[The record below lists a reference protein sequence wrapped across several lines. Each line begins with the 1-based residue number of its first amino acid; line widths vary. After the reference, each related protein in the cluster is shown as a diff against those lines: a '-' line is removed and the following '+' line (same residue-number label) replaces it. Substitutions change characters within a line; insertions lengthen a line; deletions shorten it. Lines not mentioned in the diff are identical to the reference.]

1 MKKIIHLSIVFGA
14 LLALSPAT
22 TPAATENSA
31 SKSARPRRMDAV
43 LVSLT
48 ARIESIDPS
57 TREITLK
64 GSLGNEET
72 FVVDKRVK
80 RFDEFKVGDVV
91 TADYYVSI
99 AAELRKPT
107 PEEEK
112 NPIEVLDGA
121 AKAPESESPGVA
133 GLRRY
138 KVVTTVEG
146 LDRPTQTLTV
156 KGPLGHYH
164 TVRVENA
171 ADLAKMR
178 IGENIVVTY
187 TEALAISLQKVAEKS
202 SD

>member
-1 MKKIIHLSIVFGA
+1 MFHLQRSFG
-14 LLALSPAT
+14 
-22 TPAATENSA
+22 N
-31 SKSARPRRMDAV
+31 PRR
-43 LVSLT
+43 
-48 ARIESIDPS
+48 R
-57 TREITLK
+57 
-64 GSLGNEET
+64 
-72 FVVDKRVK
+72 KR
-80 RFDEFKVGDVV
+80 
-91 TADYYVSI
+91 
-99 AAELRKPT
+99 
-107 PEEEK
+107 K

-121 AKAPESESPGVA
+121 AKAPEGESPAVA
-133 GLRRY
+133 GVRRY

-187 TEALAISLQKVAEKS
+187 TEALAISLEKAPKKS